1 MPATGTGSDPVKKI
15 LIWVNEQTW
24 QAAVDA
30 ARELA
35 PEPATI
41 TLLHVTAQEP
51 PDVAQ
56 AAYLGLLGRGR
67 SGQELRAQLA
77 DSAATSAAEL
87 LDAAAERL
95 RLPREQISRTGRTE
109 REVVAAAAGAD
120 LLIMARD
127 GDRPGSARGA
137 WAGRPGS
144 PSTTRPARSC
154 WSGRRERH
162 RWTRCRRH
170 PGRAKSHRHRRHRRR
185 AVGRRLNRRWR
196 GRRRRR
202 GRSRRWWP
210 GTSPTAGPRR
220 PWRPARVGDVPAERR
235 PVGPRR
241 PRTSSK
247 PGMLLAAIVRSGPAE
262 TRLTRT
268 FSRPRSRAR

>member
-35 PEPATI
+35 PEPAAI

-77 DSAATSAAEL
+77 DSAAASAAGL

-95 RLPREQISRTGRTE
+95 GLPCEQISRTGRTE

-127 GDRPGSARGA
+127 GDRSRLGP
-137 WAGRPGS
+137 
-144 PSTTRPARSC
+144 RSL
-154 WSGRRERH
+154 
-162 RWTRCRRH
+162 
-170 PGRAKSHRHRRHRRR
+170 GRATRF
-185 AVGRRLNRRWR
+185 AVDHAPCPVLLV
-196 GRRRRR
+196 
-202 GRSRRWWP
+202 WP
-210 GTSPTAGPRR
+210 GQAPGADSLPPPPPGPPPHRPPHPRR
-220 PWRPARVGDVPAERR
+220 PGRP
-235 PVGPRR
+235 
-241 PRTSSK
+241 
-247 PGMLLAAIVRSGPAE
+247 
-262 TRLTRT
+262 
-268 FSRPRSRAR
+268 

>member
-1 MPATGTGSDPVKKI
+1 VPATGTGSDPVKKI

-77 DSAATSAAEL
+77 DSAAASAADL

-95 RLPREQISRTGRTE
+95 RLPCGRISRTGRTE

-127 GDRPGSARGA
+127 GDRSRLGP
-137 WAGRPGS
+137 
-144 PSTTRPARSC
+144 RSL
-154 WSGRRERH
+154 
-162 RWTRCRRH
+162 
-170 PGRAKSHRHRRHRRR
+170 GRATRF
-185 AVGRRLNRRWR
+185 AVDHAPCPVLLV
-196 GRRRRR
+196 
-202 GRSRRWWP
+202 WP
-210 GTSPTAGPRR
+210 EGAPSVDTMPPPPQPGEEPPPPPPPPPGGGP
-220 PWRPARVGDVPAERR
+220 
-235 PVGPRR
+235 PR
-241 PRTSSK
+241 
-247 PGMLLAAIVRSGPAE
+247 
-262 TRLTRT
+262 
-268 FSRPRSRAR
+268 